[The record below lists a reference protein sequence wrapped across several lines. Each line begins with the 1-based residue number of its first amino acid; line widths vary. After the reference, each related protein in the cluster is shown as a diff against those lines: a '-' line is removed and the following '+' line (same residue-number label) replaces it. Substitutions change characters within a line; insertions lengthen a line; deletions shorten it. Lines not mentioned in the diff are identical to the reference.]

1 MTNKLFYMRPNTISS
16 ADDGITNDVVYHNV
30 CWVVA
35 QRNVELRPPAEG
47 FIKTLSGVELI
58 SFK

>member
-1 MTNKLFYMRPNTISS
+1 MRLNTISS
-16 ADDGITNDVVYHNV
+16 ADDDITNDVVYHNV

-35 QRNVELRPPAEG
+35 QRKVELRPPAEG